1 MASYVDALARLSIR
15 VLENGSR
22 RTYSW
27 NGVKPNVSADDLNA
41 VADTLMSFSNST
53 VQGKLLVRNL
63 NIV

>member
-1 MASYVDALARLSIR
+1 MASYIDALARLSIR

-27 NGVKPNVSADDLNA
+27 SGVRPSVSADDLNA
-41 VADTLMSFSNST
+41 VADTLMGFSDST
-53 VQGKLLVRNL
+53 VQEKLLVRNL